1 MESGK
6 SESEKYYYILF
17 PSNRS
22 IQVGVQNWKVKSQ
35 RKTFHIQKPK
45 KKKKF

>member
-1 MESGK
+1 MDGGK
-6 SESEKYYYILF
+6 SGSEKYYYIFF

-22 IQVGVQNWKVKSQ
+22 IQVDVKNWKVKSQ